1 MMNLSCMNREKMHNQ
16 SKISLRQ
23 LFSDS
28 LPQLNPLRQGKHH
41 LKRGDVLHM
50 FNLWLSVLEFMG
62 EVNSDLLDFKGRE
75 EVCLVSLKCNL
86 SSMCFS
92 SVGNMSRLGGVLL
105 LILEGISILVKPKGL
120 PSLYRDDNLLHVKKK
135 RPTKILSPPL

>member
-1 MMNLSCMNREKMHNQ
+1 
-16 SKISLRQ
+16 
-23 LFSDS
+23 
-28 LPQLNPLRQGKHH
+28 
-41 LKRGDVLHM
+41 
-50 FNLWLSVLEFMG
+50 MG

-120 PSLYRDDNLLHVKKK
+120 PSLYRDDNLLHGKKK
-135 RPTKILSPPL
+135 THKNSFTSSLDPHVWGIVNSTVNGQGLPLLIGRA